1 MSFYDDPI
9 FFPLSLGVA
18 LIAGIIGAFEK
29 PIRPFGCFATL
40 VFMVLLFYKTPIQA
54 ASIVLFL
61 VLSTIA
67 SFWLLRK
74 STSKLRF
81 VIALIATLAPLVV
94 FKITETTHLNLLG
107 FIGIS
112 YLTFKAVQT
121 VIEIHDGLIK
131 QMSLVDYL
139 YFLLFFPTIIS
150 GPIDRSRRFY
160 DDLHTT
166 LSRHDYGLLFCK
178 GLLLFGAGFIY
189 KEVFGTFAHSF
200 ATIGPLPNDIVSQA
214 EWLYNIA
221 AQIKDAWAYSFY
233 LFFDF
238 AGYSLM
244 AMGLSYCFGVKTP
257 RNFKAPFAALNI
269 KDFWNRWHITLSFW
283 LRDFV
288 FMRFVRFSLK
298 HKWFNKNRLAISETG
313 YILNMTLMGMWH
325 GLSVSYI
332 AYGVYHGVLLAVTE
346 LWQRTAFHKKH
357 KNAWWYKFITWGF
370 TINLV
375 VFGFALFS
383 DQIAQVMKGLLK
395 L

>member
-54 ASIVLFL
+54 ASIVFFL

-178 GLLLFGAGFIY
+178 GLLLFGDR
-189 KEVFGTFAHSF
+189 K
-200 ATIGPLPNDIVSQA
+200 
-214 EWLYNIA
+214 
-221 AQIKDAWAYSFY
+221 
-233 LFFDF
+233 
-238 AGYSLM
+238 
-244 AMGLSYCFGVKTP
+244 
-257 RNFKAPFAALNI
+257 
-269 KDFWNRWHITLSFW
+269 
-283 LRDFV
+283 
-288 FMRFVRFSLK
+288 
-298 HKWFNKNRLAISETG
+298 
-313 YILNMTLMGMWH
+313 
-325 GLSVSYI
+325 SV
-332 AYGVYHGVLLAVTE
+332 V
-346 LWQRTAFHKKH
+346 
-357 KNAWWYKFITWGF
+357 
-370 TINLV
+370 
-375 VFGFALFS
+375 
-383 DQIAQVMKGLLK
+383 
-395 L
+395 